1 MEFVAADHSQRIVRR
16 PTEHLQQQVV
26 LVAGSDDIFDFVM
39 GQLALYAFDR
49 TKDILGQGLMKVDRI
64 ALVLVKA
71 FFDPQ
76 RADMHVLLVMD
87 DAIL

>member
-1 MEFVAADHSQRIVRR
+1 MEFVATDHGQRIACR
-16 PTEHLQQQVV
+16 PAEHLQQQVV

-39 GQLALYAFDR
+39 GQFTLDAFDR
-49 TKDILGQGLMKVDRI
+49 AKDILGQGLMKVDRI

-87 DAIL
+87 DAVL